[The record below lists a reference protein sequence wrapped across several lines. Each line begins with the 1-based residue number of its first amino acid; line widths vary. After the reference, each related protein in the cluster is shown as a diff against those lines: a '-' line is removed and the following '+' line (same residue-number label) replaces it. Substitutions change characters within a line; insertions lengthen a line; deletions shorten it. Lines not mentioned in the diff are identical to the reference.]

1 MGINFRL
8 RERVQG
14 VGINDSK
21 RRFAELI
28 ATGLGSGYFPVAP
41 ATAGSALALLI
52 YWVLPFPGAGD
63 SPAFFLMIAGTL
75 VAGTVAAAVII
86 APSRRSSGVEARQGE
101 QGRSGAAGRS
111 KDESDPKRCVID
123 EFVGVW
129 ATCLFLPTTWA
140 WLLAAFLMFRALDI
154 LKPFGIRRLEKL
166 PGAYGIMADDLAAG
180 LLGAGVLNAVRL
192 FFFS

>member
-1 MGINFRL
+1 M
-8 RERVQG
+8 
-14 VGINDSK
+14 

-52 YWVLPFPGAGD
+52 YWALPFRGAGD
-63 SPAFFLMIAGTL
+63 SPAFLWMIAGTL
-75 VAGTVAAAVII
+75 IVGTGAAAVII
-86 APSRRSSGVEARQGE
+86 APQPQPAGAGGGQG
-101 QGRSGAAGRS
+101 APPRS
-111 KDESDPKRCVID
+111 KADTDPKRCVID

-166 PGAYGIMADDLAAG
+166 PGAFGIMADDLAAG
-180 LLGAGVLNAVRL
+180 LVGACILNAVRL
-192 FFFS
+192 IFFN